1 MKRMIVAA
9 ALLVSTVSVFAAD
22 VKSEGRNDQKKKEVK
37 ISNRDASECSLSLTA
52 TFGPSWGQVTVTC
65 KGTATT
71 CKEAVSI
78 ASNCLEEAKKAIM
91 Q

>member
-9 ALLVSTVSVFAAD
+9 ALLLSTVSVFAAD
-22 VKSEGRNDQKKKEVK
+22 VKSEGRNVQKKKEVK
-37 ISNRDASECSLSLTA
+37 MSNLDASECSLSLTA

-71 CKEAVSI
+71 CKEAVHI
-78 ASNCLEEAKKAIM
+78 ANNCLEEAKKAIL

>member
-9 ALLVSTVSVFAAD
+9 VLLVSTVSVFAAD
-22 VKSEGRNDQKKKEVK
+22 VKSEGKNDQKKEEIK
-37 ISNRDASECSLSLTA
+37 ISGKEASECSLSLEA
-52 TFGPSWGQVTVTC
+52 TFGPSWGNVTVTC
-65 KGTATT
+65 KGTAPT

-78 ASNCLEEAKKAIM
+78 AKNCLEEAKKAIM

>member
-9 ALLVSTVSVFAAD
+9 VLLVSTVSVFAAD
-22 VKSEGRNDQKKKEVK
+22 VKSDGRNDQVKKETK
-37 ISNRDASECSLSLTA
+37 ISDEETSECSLSLEA
-52 TFGPSWGQVTVTC
+52 TFGPSWGNVTVTC
-65 KGTATT
+65 KGTAPT

-78 ASNCLEEAKKAIM
+78 AKNCLEEAKRAIM